1 MTNKGDHLNLKNVI
15 TQNEAE
21 AEDIYEAKNENLLV
35 NFEQNQNIEEKELTQ
50 VNLNF
55 KKILNFFC

>member
-21 AEDIYEAKNENLLV
+21 AEDFNEAKNENLLV
-35 NFEQNQNIEEKELTQ
+35 HFEQNQNIEEKELTQ

>member
-21 AEDIYEAKNENLLV
+21 AEDFYEAKNEKLLV
-35 NFEQNQNIEEKELTQ
+35 NFEQNQNIEETERTQ

>member
-1 MTNKGDHLNLKNVI
+1 VI

-21 AEDIYEAKNENLLV
+21 AEDFNEAKNENLLV
-35 NFEQNQNIEEKELTQ
+35 HFEQNQNIEEKELTQ

>member
-21 AEDIYEAKNENLLV
+21 AEDFYEAKNENLLV

>member
-21 AEDIYEAKNENLLV
+21 AEDFYEAKNENLLV
-35 NFEQNQNIEEKELTQ
+35 FTYFRHQ
-50 VNLNF
+50 VYILGF
-55 KKILNFFC
+55 ILNIL